1 MSGFHLPAVH
11 THPPPPL
18 HPLQRQ
24 VTFLEHE
31 WPEMHMVL
39 QVWSYQQS
47 LQWCSCVPIPFGDA
61 LTGN

>member
-11 THPPPPL
+11 TDPTL

-31 WPEMHMVL
+31 WLEMHMVL

-47 LQWCSCVPIPFGDA
+47 LQWCSCVAIPLGNA